1 MSGTVVGA
9 PAPDA
14 RETVESGP
22 ERTADD
28 ARLWRRGPLPAALGV
43 VTALA
48 LAGHRTVPDP
58 GLGLRSLWESVLP
71 WSVLVALVLL
81 GWATLRRAPAA
92 ACAAGLLA
100 VVWAV
105 MFGPLLTA
113 GQAAAGGEG
122 LTVVTHNVMDGNR
135 DPAASARALLAAR
148 PDLVALEEVTERA
161 WPAYQEVI
169 GAALPHHV
177 RSGTVGLWSKHP
189 FAEAGRLVIDPGWN
203 RSLRAEVRTPF
214 GPVAVYVAHLSSVR
228 PHVTGFVTGHRD
240 GNIAALAREVAA
252 EPVRRVV
259 VLGDLNTAPDDHAL
273 APLTG
278 QLALARGGFGF
289 TWPAAFPV
297 ARIDHVL
304 TRGLT
309 ADTWTLPATASDHL
323 PLAGR
328 LRP

>member
-1 MSGTVVGA
+1 MT
-9 PAPDA
+9 
-14 RETVESGP
+14 T
-22 ERTADD
+22 
-28 ARLWRRGPLPAALGV
+28 
-43 VTALA
+43 
-48 LAGHRTVPDP
+48 
-58 GLGLRSLWESVLP
+58 
-71 WSVLVALVLL
+71 
-81 GWATLRRAPAA
+81 
-92 ACAAGLLA
+92 
-100 VVWAV
+100 
-105 MFGPLLTA
+105 
-113 GQAAAGGEG
+113 
-122 LTVVTHNVMDGNR
+122 
-135 DPAASARALLAAR
+135 
-148 PDLVALEEVTERA
+148 
-161 WPAYQEVI
+161 
-169 GAALPHHV
+169 
-177 RSGTVGLWSKHP
+177 
-189 FAEAGRLVIDPGWN
+189 PGWN